1 MASLLSFTILPKPNL
16 TKVACSSSSTAT
28 TLSPPEIL
36 TLDQKFGRKGIK
48 FSDSGDVELTVRNGS
63 SLKLR
68 IPDGH
73 ITSYKPKVYWKDDGF
88 EEILYTL
95 PGNDIGSSVTST
107 ATSATKAKGGIGLV
121 INNVNASDRNSR
133 PSHVITS
140 EWSVKDVDS
149 DSIDAVQVELSCTSG
164 TLDLTYIVSLYP
176 LSMATAVIVK
186 NNGGKAVNLTG
197 AILSHFKF
205 KKRSGTGIQG
215 LQGCSYCTHPPLSS
229 PFEILSPAETMKTE
243 DPAWFSFTWEPEK
256 KPGVWT
262 TQDVPITI
270 LKNKLSRVYSVPP
283 SERSK
288 QFYTTAPTKYETLDQ
303 GRELFFRVIRIGF
316 EDIYVS
322 SPGSLSKK
330 YGEDYFICT
339 GSGSLLVPVVVNPV
353 QQHTSI
359 NTKKRYFPLPGVAS
373 IPYPVPAPINV
384 DYLESEFSSHGV
396 TFEDISD
403 SCVVKMGLEN
413 GSLATVMLPSGMI
426 TSYKASMWHGGLLE
440 LLHTSV
446 SEGEDGSDP
455 VIQGGVSLAFK
466 IESDDDGG
474 VSWSP
479 NTWALRDVRGNPD
492 ESIQVELVSSNSEG
506 MIEVK
511 HILTLQQDLLSSEL
525 VFSNSK
531 SSPLRL
537 LGSIVSHLTVSTPDA
552 TYALGLER
560 SNFHSRPPFLSNFS
574 IIPPESGRTKDFN
587 LWNPFTVEELS
598 STWGAGKQNNAVDT
612 KSREREEDPEGEED
626 DNNKQLTEKMSR
638 VYTSAPRD
646 FIILDRGRRNSVV
659 VQREGFNELYMF
671 SPGSAHEWYGK
682 YAYICVGQS
691 ALLKPIILGPKS
703 VWRGTQHLHNPNL

>member
-95 PGNDIGSSVTST
+95 PSTDIGSSVTST
-107 ATSATKAKGGIGLV
+107 TTSATKAKGGIGLV
-121 INNVNASDRNSR
+121 IDNVNASDPNFK

-149 DSIDAVQVELSCTSG
+149 DSIDAVQVELSSTSG

-215 LQGCSYCTHPPLSS
+215 LQGCSYCTHPPLCS

-339 GSGSLLVPVVVNPV
+339 GSGSLLVPVVVNP
-353 QQHTSI
+353 
-359 NTKKRYFPLPGVAS
+359 
-373 IPYPVPAPINV
+373 
-384 DYLESEFSSHGV
+384 
-396 TFEDISD
+396 
-403 SCVVKMGLEN
+403 
-413 GSLATVMLPSGMI
+413 
-426 TSYKASMWHGGLLE
+426 
-440 LLHTSV
+440 
-446 SEGEDGSDP
+446 
-455 VIQGGVSLAFK
+455 
-466 IESDDDGG
+466 
-474 VSWSP
+474 
-479 NTWALRDVRGNPD
+479 
-492 ESIQVELVSSNSEG
+492 
-506 MIEVK
+506 
-511 HILTLQQDLLSSEL
+511 
-525 VFSNSK
+525 
-531 SSPLRL
+531 
-537 LGSIVSHLTVSTPDA
+537 
-552 TYALGLER
+552 
-560 SNFHSRPPFLSNFS
+560 
-574 IIPPESGRTKDFN
+574 
-587 LWNPFTVEELS
+587 
-598 STWGAGKQNNAVDT
+598 
-612 KSREREEDPEGEED
+612 GEE
-626 DNNKQLTEKMSR
+626 
-638 VYTSAPRD
+638 
-646 FIILDRGRRNSVV
+646 
-659 VQREGFNELYMF
+659 
-671 SPGSAHEWYGK
+671 
-682 YAYICVGQS
+682 
-691 ALLKPIILGPKS
+691 
-703 VWRGTQHLHNPNL
+703 WRGAQVIEHDNL